1 MKNYGFIIFLMIIFL
16 VLVFWFMYINK
27 KTNEK
32 FVNTPN
38 LIDTNDLTVKRI
50 NEFAQKIQSS
60 QLQGNLTS
68 DQTQL
73 NNALLKE
80 INDLNMSMKL
90 LIEKQSSV
98 ASVSS
103 TQNRPIPV
111 SNENPIDDI
120 RVLQIEQDNYIEKLK
135 NRLENLQKIYAS
147 YLQKKMQQKQTIKY
161 DKIPVY
167 SSCIVAEADG
177 KYTIDKK

>member
-1 MKNYGFIIFLMIIFL
+1 MIIFL
-16 VLVFWFMYINK
+16 VLVLGIIYINK
-27 KTNEK
+27 KSNETFIDK
-32 FVNTPN
+32 INS
-38 LIDTNDLTVKRI
+38 IDTNDLTVKHI
-50 NEFAQKIQSS
+50 NEFAQKIQST
-60 QLQGNLTS
+60 QLQGNLTPE
-68 DQTQL
+68 QTQI

-80 INDLNMSMKL
+80 INDLNTSMKL

-98 ASVSS
+98 APTLLQSKPV
-103 TQNRPIPV
+103 PV

-120 RVLQIEQDNYIEKLK
+120 RVLQIEQDNYIDKLK

>member
-1 MKNYGFIIFLMIIFL
+1 MIIFL
-16 VLVFWFMYINK
+16 VFGFMYMN
-27 KTNEK
+27 KTNEN
-32 FVNTPN
+32 F
-38 LIDTNDLTVKRI
+38 IDTNDPTIKNIR
-50 NEFAQKIQSS
+50 EFAQQIKSS
-60 QLQGNLTS
+60 QLQGNLTPE
-68 DQTQL
+68 QTQI

-80 INDLNMSMKL
+80 INELNTSIKL
-90 LIEKQSSV
+90 LIEKQSSSPTLLQSKP
-98 ASVSS
+98 ATS
-103 TQNRPIPV
+103 

-147 YLQKKMQQKQTIKY
+147 YLQKKMQQKQTMKY

>member
-16 VLVFWFMYINK
+16 GLVLVFGFMYMN

-50 NEFAQKIQSS
+50 NEFAQQIKSS
-60 QLQGNLTS
+60 QLQGNLTPE
-68 DQTQL
+68 QTQI

-80 INDLNMSMKL
+80 INDLNTTMRL
-90 LIEKQSSV
+90 LIDKQSSSPTHLQSKP
-98 ASVSS
+98 ATS
-103 TQNRPIPV
+103 
-111 SNENPIDDI
+111 SNENSIDDI
-120 RVLQIEQDNYIEKLK
+120 RVLQIEQDNYINKLE

-147 YLQKKMQQKQTIKY
+147 YLQKKMQQKQTMKY

>member
-1 MKNYGFIIFLMIIFL
+1 MKNLGFFIFLIVILL
-16 VLVFWFMYINK
+16 VLRIIYKYIK
-27 KTNEK
+27 IDET
-32 FVNTPN
+32 FVNTTN
-38 LIDTNDLTVKRI
+38 SIDTNDLTVKHI
-50 NEFAQKIQSS
+50 NEFAQKIQST
-60 QLQGNLTS
+60 QLQGNLTAE
-68 DQTQL
+68 QTQI
-73 NNALLKE
+73 NNSLLKE

-98 ASVSS
+98 APTLLQSKPV
-103 TQNRPIPV
+103 PV
-111 SNENPIDDI
+111 SNENQIDDI
-120 RVLQIEQDNYIEKLK
+120 RVLQIEQDNYIDKLK